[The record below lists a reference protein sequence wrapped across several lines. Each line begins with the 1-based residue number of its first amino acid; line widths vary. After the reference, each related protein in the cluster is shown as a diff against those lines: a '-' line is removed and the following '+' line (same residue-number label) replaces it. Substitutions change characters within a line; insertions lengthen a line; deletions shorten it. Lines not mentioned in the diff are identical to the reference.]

1 MTEAQNQ
8 PPLSPEERRAHLQN
22 ELSYSGILLAREI
35 VLKMVDKSNISKIFE
50 QHQRTDD
57 KGKAVKD
64 DDGNPIQDF
73 IAVQRINQLAYSFA
87 AEWAGRAFNVMR
99 AEDPEEESVIIKP
112 DTVVDFPEQGSGV

>member
-35 VLKMVDKSNISKIFE
+35 VLKMVDKSNISKLFE
-50 QHQRTDD
+50 QQTRMDD
-57 KGKAVKD
+57 KGNAIKD
-64 DDGNPIQDF
+64 DDGLAIADF
-73 IAVQRINQLAYSFA
+73 TAVQRINQLAYSFA

-99 AEDPEEESVIIKP
+99 VDDPEEGSVIIQP
-112 DTVVDFPEQGSGV
+112 DTVVDFPEQVPNA